1 MNFTSDV
8 KKEIISRSLAKKRT
22 AEEAI
27 AAKKAAL
34 SAFIR
39 TSGELGFVDGL
50 PNFFITTE
58 TERVAEFFTSLFYD
72 VFGFELSVSA
82 HHNKL
87 SGRDKLLLI
96 CPISESKR
104 VLKEL
109 GLLREKGDGFKAWI
123 PSMLVRTDESK
134 AAYIRAAFL
143 GSGSCILPEEES
155 STGYHLEFVFG
166 EAGIADEFCGL
177 LEDFEL
183 FGKVAE
189 RKDTFVVY
197 IKSKELISDFLSV
210 IGVEKALMNFNE
222 FTKQRDESNQ
232 HNRVT
237 NCYMA
242 NLGKAIQA
250 ASKQSAVIRALQTRE
265 EYQELS
271 QELKQIAEARVKNPM
286 MSMQELADDLKISK
300 SCLNHRL
307 RKLMSVAEKYAEK
320 DEREN
325 GAKNTNEDGRK

>member
-1 MNFTSDV
+1 MNFTLDV

-39 TSGELGFVDGL
+39 TSGELGFYEGL

-58 TERVAEFFTSLFYD
+58 TERVAEFFTTLFYD

-87 SGRDKLLLI
+87 SGRDKLLLT
-96 CPISESKR
+96 CPQSECKR

-109 GLLREKGDGFKAWI
+109 GLLRDKGDGFKTWI
-123 PSMLVRTDESK
+123 PSALVRSDESK

-143 GSGSCILPEEES
+143 GSGSCILPGEEN

-166 EAGIADEFCGL
+166 EEGIAEEFCGL

-183 FGKVAE
+183 FGKRAE

-197 IKSKELISDFLSV
+197 IKSKEMISDFLSV
-210 IGVEKALMNFNE
+210 IGAEKALANFTDLME
-222 FTKQRDESNQ
+222 MRDEANQ

-237 NCYMA
+237 NCYMG
-242 NLGKAIQA
+242 NLEKTLQA
-250 ASKQSAVIRALQTRE
+250 SSKQVRAIKTLKDKAE
-265 EYQELS
+265 FLELS
-271 QELKQIAEARVKNPM
+271 PELQKLAEVRLQYPM
-286 MSMQELADDLKISK
+286 MTMQELADHLKISK
-300 SCLNHRL
+300 SCLSHRM
-307 RKLMSVAEKYAEK
+307 RKLMCVAEKYI
-320 DEREN
+320 
-325 GAKNTNEDGRK
+325 EDKRK

>member
-22 AEEAI
+22 AEEAA

-39 TSGELGFVDGL
+39 TSGELGFVDGI

-72 VFGFELSVSA
+72 VFNFELSVSA

-87 SGRDKLLLI
+87 SGRDKLLLT
-96 CPISESKR
+96 CPISECKR

-109 GLLREKGDGFKAWI
+109 GLLRDKGDGFRTWI
-123 PSMLVRTDESK
+123 PSALVHTDESK
-134 AAYIRAAFL
+134 AAYIRGAFL
-143 GSGSCILPEEES
+143 GSGSCILPGEEN

-166 EAGIADEFCGL
+166 EEGIAEEFCGL

-183 FGKVAE
+183 FGKRAD

-197 IKSKELISDFLSV
+197 IKSKEMISDFLAV
-210 IGVEKALMNFNE
+210 IGAERALASLTELME
-222 FTKQRDESNQ
+222 IRDEANQ

-237 NCYMA
+237 NCYMG
-242 NLGKAIQA
+242 NLEKTLKASAKQVFAIQA
-250 ASKQSAVIRALQTRE
+250 
-265 EYQELS
+265 
-271 QELKQIAEARVKNPM
+271 LKQKAEFFELAIELQQLADARLAFPM
-286 MSMQELADDLKISK
+286 MTMQELADYLSISK
-300 SCLNHRL
+300 SCLSHRM
-307 RKLMSVAEKYAEK
+307 RKLLSVAEKYAGNK
-320 DEREN
+320 D
-325 GAKNTNEDGRK
+325 